1 MNVFCN
7 VLSCPEVQE
16 TGGWKGR
23 HFVLFVPRG
32 LVECRSSQFAR
43 DYLRVSR
50 GLQSRFRVSEAPL
63 LPFRDFWRKPG
74 YR

>member
-1 MNVFCN
+1 MCSVTFFPAQR
-7 VLSCPEVQE
+7 LRKPA
-16 TGGWKGR
+16 GWKGR

-43 DYLRVSR
+43 GYLRVSR

-63 LPFRDFWRKPG
+63 LQFGDFWRKPG

>member
-1 MNVFCN
+1 MCSVTFFPAQR
-7 VLSCPEVQE
+7 LRKPA
-16 TGGWKGR
+16 GWKGR

-43 DYLRVSR
+43 GYLRVSR
-50 GLQSRFRVSEAPL
+50 GLQSRFGVSEAPL
-63 LPFRDFWRKPG
+63 LQFRDFWRKPG